1 MPSAI
6 SQPTPE
12 DVPGIAPAEAARRLR
27 EVSAALARLA
37 KLDSLGRL
45 VAAAPREA
53 CAAAG
58 FDRAMLSN
66 LRAGQLRFASL
77 SDEHFDPDVAADFG
91 RLARAA
97 RPRLAD
103 CPPEH
108 EAAAKQEPVIVRD
121 AQHARSVFR
130 PLVHFARTPA
140 YVVAPITQ
148 RGMTIALLHAD
159 RVVDPRPL
167 DRFDAE
173 LLQIFATGLGW
184 LMRNLVLAR
193 RPVVEDLGGAWIDE
207 AIDELTSAT
216 APAALPPVAGLALAP
231 PDPRLG
237 GTGRGAPLT
246 SREREVIA
254 LMAGGASN
262 AGIAETLVISEA
274 TVKSHV
280 RHILRKLEASNR
292 TEAVSRFHAVG
303 GAPGLPR
310 P

>member
-1 MPSAI
+1 MASATSHPTPDGFAVDPSAELA
-6 SQPTPE
+6 Q
-12 DVPGIAPAEAARRLR
+12 RLR
-27 EVSAALARLA
+27 GVNAALTRLA
-37 KLDSLGRL
+37 KLDSLGRV

-53 CAAAG
+53 CAAVG

-66 LRAGQLRFASL
+66 LRSGRLCFASL
-77 SDEHFDPDVAADFG
+77 SDERVDPEMAADFG

-108 EAAAKQEPVIVRD
+108 EAATTQEPVIVRA
-121 AQHARSVFR
+121 AQSAHSVFR

-148 RGMTIALLHAD
+148 RGVTVALLHAD
-159 RVVDPRPL
+159 RVLDQRPL
-167 DRFDAE
+167 DALDAQ
-173 LLQIFATGLGW
+173 LLQTFATGLGW
-184 LMRNLVLAR
+184 LRRSLVLAR
-193 RPVVEDLGGAWIDE
+193 RPALDDFGGAWIDE

-216 APAALPPVAGLALAP
+216 APPVAASVAELALGPPVPSVA
-231 PDPRLG
+231 

-254 LMAGGASN
+254 LMAGGSSN
-262 AGIAETLVISEA
+262 AAIASKLVISEA

-292 TEAVSRFHAVG
+292 TEAVSRYRGTHDR
-303 GAPGLPR
+303 PR
-310 P
+310 PLV